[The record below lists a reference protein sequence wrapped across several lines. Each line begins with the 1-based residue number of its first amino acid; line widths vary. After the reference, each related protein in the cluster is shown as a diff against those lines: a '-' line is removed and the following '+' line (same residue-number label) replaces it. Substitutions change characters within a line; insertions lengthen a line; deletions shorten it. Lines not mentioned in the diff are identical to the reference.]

1 MSKIIGKNGVW
12 VMLQFEKEQSIVSVG
27 EVEIGGQPGELP
39 TVLIGSIFYEGHGIV
54 EDSTR
59 GIFDRRSAGELI
71 EAQDELSDKTGNPC
85 MVDVVGLTPQSMEKY
100 LDFVL
105 DATDSPVLIDSS
117 SMETKMAGVRY
128 AKEVGALERSVY
140 NSISHHVKDEEVSAL
155 RDVGVKSAIILA
167 LNPVNPLPRGRVEV
181 LMGSQR
187 RRGLIKVA
195 EEAGLENLLI
205 DAAVLDVPSIGL
217 AAESIQIIKNQL
229 GLPSGGAPLNAVLEW
244 EEVVKLGDKAKNVCS
259 ASSAVILCQSGADF
273 ILYGP
278 IGKAN
283 IVFPAVALADA
294 IALYRAKWHGVRS
307 RTKDHPLYKIF

>member
-59 GIFDRRSAGELI
+59 GTFDRRSAGELI

>member
-1 MSKIIGKNGVW
+1 
-12 VMLQFEKEQSIVSVG
+12 MLQFEKEQSIVSVG

-181 LMGSQR
+181 LMGSER